1 MTTLQEKIA
10 GLPASRRARVA
21 ARTSE
26 LIAEENALRQL
37 REAHQKTQVRVAK
50 ELGIGQDSVSR
61 LEKRSDMLISTLRDY
76 VAAIGGRMRL
86 LVEFDDQPP
95 IELENL
101 GVLQKP
107 TKVARRRKVAVHGK
121 RPIKA
126 A

>member
-107 TKVARRRKVAVHGK
+107 TKVARRRKVAAHGK

>member
-10 GLPASRRARVA
+10 GLPASRRARVG
-21 ARTSE
+21 ARTTE

-37 REAHQKTQVRVAK
+37 REAHQKTQTKVAK
-50 ELGIGQDSVSR
+50 KLGIGQDSVSR

-76 VAAIGGRMRL
+76 VAALGGKMRL
-86 LVEFDDQPP
+86 VVEFQDQPP

-101 GVLQKP
+101 GVLEKP
-107 TKVARRRKVAVHGK
+107 AAKIRRRKVASHGK
-121 RPIKA
+121 RTIKA

>member
-37 REAHQKTQVRVAK
+37 REAHKKTQVRVAK

-107 TKVARRRKVAVHGK
+107 TKVARRRKVGVHGK
-121 RPIKA
+121 RSIKA

>member
-1 MTTLQEKIA
+1 MTTLQEKID

-37 REAHQKTQVRVAK
+37 REAHKKTQAKVAK

-76 VAAIGGRMRL
+76 VAAIGGKMRL
-86 LVEFDDQPP
+86 LVEFEDQAP

-101 GVLQKP
+101 GVLQEP
-107 TKVARRRKVAVHGK
+107 GKVRRRKVVGQGK
-121 RPIKA
+121 RAAKA

>member
-1 MTTLQEKIA
+1 MTTLQDKIA
-10 GLPASRRARVA
+10 GLSAPRRARIA
-21 ARTSE
+21 KRTSV

-37 REAHQKTQVRVAK
+37 REAHKKTQAKVAK

-76 VAAIGGRMRL
+76 VSAIGGKMRL
-86 LVEFDDQPP
+86 VVEFENQPP

-101 GVLQKP
+101 GVLQK
-107 TKVARRRKVAVHGK
+107 TGKVRRRKPAGNGK
-121 RPIKA
+121 RTTKA

>member
-1 MTTLQEKIA
+1 MTTLQDKIA

-37 REAHQKTQVRVAK
+37 REAHKKTQAKVAK

-61 LEKRSDMLISTLRDY
+61 LERRSDMLISTLRDY
-76 VAAIGGRMRL
+76 VAAIGGKMRL
-86 LVEFDDQPP
+86 LVEFEDQAP

-101 GVLQKP
+101 GILQKP
-107 TKVARRRKVAVHGK
+107 GKVRRRKIVSHGK
-121 RPIKA
+121 RATKA

>member
-1 MTTLQEKIA
+1 MTTLHDKIA

-26 LIAEENALRQL
+26 LITEENALRQL
-37 REAHQKTQVRVAK
+37 REAHKKTQVKVAK
-50 ELGIGQDSVSR
+50 ALGIGQDSVSR

-76 VAAIGGRMRL
+76 VAAIGGKMRL
-86 LVEFDDQPP
+86 LVEFEDQAP

-101 GVLQKP
+101 GILQKP
-107 TKVARRRKVAVHGK
+107 DEVRRRKVVAHGK
-121 RPIKA
+121 RATKA

>member
-1 MTTLQEKIA
+1 MTTLQKKIA

-26 LIAEENALRQL
+26 LITEENALRQL
-37 REAHQKTQVRVAK
+37 REAHKKTQAKVAK

-76 VAAIGGRMRL
+76 VAAIGGKMRL
-86 LVEFDDQPP
+86 LVEFEDQPP

-101 GVLQKP
+101 GVLHKP
-107 TKVARRRKVAVHGK
+107 IKVRRKVASLGK
-121 RPIKA
+121 RATKA

>member
-37 REAHQKTQVRVAK
+37 REAHKKTQVRVAK

-101 GVLQKP
+101 GVLKKP
-107 TKVARRRKVAVHGK
+107 TKVARRRKVGVHGK
-121 RPIKA
+121 RSIKA